1 MKMAENFFRSALIF
15 CHHLSHTNFPIR
27 DKKSTSMQIN
37 IQIQLICISNQ
48 LLLSDTHCSQLTR
61 QPDYKRCFMPIAQNL
76 GSSSLLPFLHVH
88 FHVVLNN
95 LVPPSVDSHNP
106 QQLSPCKLREE
117 NFPTVHGYEGYKM
130 SLSLCHHPH
139 PPNWEPG
146 KSLDFSLLRIS
157 VSTLDLDHSS
167 SWPIN

>member
-1 MKMAENFFRSALIF
+1 MKMTENFFRSALIF

-27 DKKSTSMQIN
+27 DKKSASMQIN

-88 FHVVLNN
+88 FHVVLNWFPH
-95 LVPPSVDSHNP
+95 LQIATTPE
-106 QQLSPCKLREE
+106 QLSPCKLREE

>member
-1 MKMAENFFRSALIF
+1 MFHAHCPKLGFFFLATISACAF
-15 CHHLSHTNFPIR
+15 S
-27 DKKSTSMQIN
+27 
-37 IQIQLICISNQ
+37 
-48 LLLSDTHCSQLTR
+48 CS
-61 QPDYKRCFMPIAQNL
+61 FE
-76 GSSSLLPFLHVH
+76 
-88 FHVVLNN
+88 

-146 KSLDFSLLRIS
+146 KSLDFSLLKIS

-167 SWPIN
+167 SWPINRKI

>member
-1 MKMAENFFRSALIF
+1 MIIHVYSFSLFVSSKTHYHAEFKYIE
-15 CHHLSHTNFPIR
+15 
-27 DKKSTSMQIN
+27 
-37 IQIQLICISNQ
+37 
-48 LLLSDTHCSQLTR
+48 
-61 QPDYKRCFMPIAQNL
+61 
-76 GSSSLLPFLHVH
+76 SSL
-88 FHVVLNN
+88 